1 MSGRGAK
8 PKLDFYGVLDGKGG
22 VSIDEALRRADA
34 GLEAH
39 RKQAN
44 AMIRFKLR
52 ELNEL
57 AAARTPDSDALYERA
72 AYILDIA
79 GLFLP
84 PLCRASFS
92 LCDLITRMA
101 ASGRWDWPSV
111 DVHLAAMRLLL
122 AKSDDKD
129 PSVQTMLSGLGAVVG
144 RHPDPAGD

>member
-1 MSGRGAK
+1 M
-8 PKLDFYGVLDGKGG
+8 
-22 VSIDEALRRADA
+22 RRADA

-44 AMIRFKLR
+44 AMIRLKLR
-52 ELNEL
+52 ELDEL
-57 AAARTPDSDALYERA
+57 AQAHADDKAALYERA
-72 AYILDIA
+72 AYVLDIA

-84 PLCRASFS
+84 PLCRAAFS
-92 LCDLITRMA
+92 LCDLITRMQ

-129 PSVQTMLSGLGAVVG
+129 PEVQTMLSGLGAVVG
-144 RHPDPAGD
+144 RHPDASED